1 MRFLQ
6 FQSGED
12 WYTIKEIKEGE
23 FLVSRQ
29 GSGDYE
35 QYETDEKGV
44 EKLKRTATG
53 EILERII

>member
-6 FQSGED
+6 FQSRED

-53 EILERII
+53 EII